1 MPSGKITQSL
11 LNDYKLG
18 ILSVFINKKLFK
30 NNKFDKKY
38 NIIGDFD
45 FFIRLSLKE
54 KFYCINKPLAIYRNH
69 DTNFSKITSLYQK
82 K

>member
-1 MPSGKITQSL
+1 M
-11 LNDYKLG
+11 G

-54 KFYCINKPLAIYRNH
+54 KFYCIHKPLAFIEI
-69 DTNFSKITSLYQK
+69 TIPTSQKTSLYTK
-82 K
+82 EMSHWVIKNTNRFEN